1 MAHSFEL
8 TVVAGSGVGVVDVEF
23 GLDLKIYLFCVDADN
38 TVVAV
43 EQNCLYLHLHC

>member
-8 TVVAGSGVGVVDVEF
+8 TVVAGSGVVDADVGF
-23 GLDLKIYLFCVDADN
+23 DLEIYLFCVDADN